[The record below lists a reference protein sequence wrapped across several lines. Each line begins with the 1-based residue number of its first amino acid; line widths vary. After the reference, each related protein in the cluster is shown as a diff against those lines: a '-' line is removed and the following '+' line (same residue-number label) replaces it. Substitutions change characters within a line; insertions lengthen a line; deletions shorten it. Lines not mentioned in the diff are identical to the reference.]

1 MPTRLDKVLDG
12 VNERDCAF
20 YSALQNEDDLGM
32 VVRAHIHIE
41 HEVRSF
47 IKAAAPAPQH
57 LKFCEMDFDATV
69 RLATVLGLHAEYQ
82 RPLMHL
88 GSLRNKFSHRL
99 DMKIGDEEANNF
111 YEALGP
117 DAKQAA
123 QHSFAQIQKD
133 EPGKHPNNFRKLP
146 PKDRLLFSLVS
157 LRGGVLIEL
166 VRVLGK
172 LDKL

>member
-1 MPTRLDKVLDG
+1 MPSQLDKVLDG
-12 VNERDCAF
+12 VNERDRAF
-20 YSALQNEDDLGM
+20 YLALQNEDDLGM

-41 HEVRSF
+41 HELRSF
-47 IKAAAPAPQH
+47 IQAAAPAPQH
-57 LKFCEMDFDATV
+57 LKFSEMDFDATV
-69 RLATVLGLHAEYQ
+69 RLAMVLGLHAEFQ

-117 DAKQAA
+117 GAKRAA
-123 QHSFAQIQKD
+123 QHSFAQVQKD

-146 PKDRLLFSLVS
+146 AKDRLLVSLIS
-157 LRGGVLIEL
+157 LRGGILIEL

-172 LDKL
+172 LDEV